1 MRMMFILDDRVIATP
16 RMLGSLMLLENHL
29 QRYREGLEYVD
40 MLLQKK
46 PGAIMGLQFQLY
58 FASLL
63 DLPGRRAEAEKQ
75 LLALRD
81 AGRLSRQEIYNLELF
96 VNEQAE

>member
-1 MRMMFILDDRVIATP
+1 
-16 RMLGSLMLLENHL
+16 MLGSLMLLENHL
-29 QRYREGLEYVD
+29 QRYREGLEYAD
-40 MLLQKK
+40 MLVQKK
-46 PGAIMGLQFQLY
+46 PQAIIGLQFQLY